1 MVGKQIPYRQN
12 RNRAS
17 KMVRRFNLKL
27 EKSGEK
33 KTYTQERKINR
44 VVRQKKMSEAVC
56 DKTQELKCAQQNQ
69 R

>member
-1 MVGKQIPYRQN
+1 MV
-12 RNRAS
+12 
-17 KMVRRFNLKL
+17 MRFNLKL

-33 KTYTQERKINR
+33 KIYTQERKINR

>member
-1 MVGKQIPYRQN
+1 MV
-12 RNRAS
+12 
-17 KMVRRFNLKL
+17 MRFNLKL

-33 KTYTQERKINR
+33 KICTQERKINR
-44 VVRQKKMSEAVC
+44 VVRQKKMSETVC

>member
-1 MVGKQIPYRQN
+1 M
-12 RNRAS
+12 
-17 KMVRRFNLKL
+17 RFNLKL

-33 KTYTQERKINR
+33 KIYTQERKINR
-44 VVRQKKMSEAVC
+44 VVRQKKKSEAVC

>member
-1 MVGKQIPYRQN
+1 M
-12 RNRAS
+12 
-17 KMVRRFNLKL
+17 RFNLKL

-44 VVRQKKMSEAVC
+44 VVRQKKMNEAVC